1 MRAAAQYGGAPA
13 WVEPIYEQS
22 LDLVY
27 RLQFGLL
34 LPDDI
39 EPPWDDL
46 LIAAKVGMESKQ
58 ASARGSKSGAVATPI
73 ASQNERAKAI
83 KAAQEEM
90 RRRQGGG

>member
-13 WVEPIYEQS
+13 WIEPIYEQS

-27 RLQFGLL
+27 RLEFGLL
-34 LPDDI
+34 HPNDI

-46 LIAAKVGMESKQ
+46 LIAAKAGIESKR
-58 ASARGSKSGAVATPI
+58 AGARGSKSGAVATPI
-73 ASQNERAKAI
+73 ASQTERAKAI

-90 RRRQGGG
+90 KRRQGGG

>member
-27 RLQFGLL
+27 RLEFGLL
-34 LPDDI
+34 HPNDI

-46 LIAAKVGMESKQ
+46 LIAAKAGIESKR
-58 ASARGSKSGAVATPI
+58 AGASKSKGAVATPI
-73 ASQNERAKAI
+73 ASQNERARAI

-90 RRRQGGG
+90 KRRQGGA